1 MKKTSLWQFL
11 SNTPISAWRHLI
23 QKAQL
28 YKELFLC
35 PTTPWLVKTLM
46 VIAALYLLMPIDLIP
61 DTIPILGLT
70 DDFAIIGLILS
81 YADRFIT
88 DEMYDKIDKRR
99 DS

>member
-1 MKKTSLWQFL
+1 MKKSSLWQFL

-23 QKAQL
+23 QKARL

-46 VIAALYLLMPIDLIP
+46 VIAVLYLLMPIDLIP

-88 DEMYDKIDKRR
+88 DEMRDKIDNRR